1 MDNLFPILFIAVFV
15 IIAIRQDRKNKRQQV
30 KRLEE
35 IQREMDDEAQEPSQE
50 PTQRPAAPQRPT
62 MLTPEQI
69 AEKHAE
75 LIRRHSEQPAEIQRR
90 QAAQMNG
97 KMPIEMHDLQGR
109 VQTIKPTPKPA
120 NSAKRVS
127 KTAKKVT
134 SPATPTPP
142 TENATTTA
150 NRAAAEKAFDF
161 DIERAVVEAEI
172 LKPKYLD
179 Y

>member
-1 MDNLFPILFIAVFV
+1 MDNLLPILFIAVFV
-15 IIAIRQDRKNKRQQV
+15 TIAIRQDRKNKRQQV

-35 IQREMDDEAQEPSQE
+35 MQREMDELAQEQSKE
-50 PTQRPAAPQRPT
+50 SAQRPTAPQRPT

-75 LIRRHSEQPAEIQRR
+75 LLRRHSEQLAEIQRR

-97 KMPIEMHDLQGR
+97 EKTIEMPKTQGR
-109 VQTIKPTPKPA
+109 AQTIKPTPKSVK
-120 NSAKRVS
+120 NVSRVS
-127 KTAKKVT
+127 KTVKKVAQP
-134 SPATPTPP
+134 SIPTPP
-142 TENATTTA
+142 TENTTTTA
-150 NRAAAEKAFDF
+150 TRTAAEKAFDF